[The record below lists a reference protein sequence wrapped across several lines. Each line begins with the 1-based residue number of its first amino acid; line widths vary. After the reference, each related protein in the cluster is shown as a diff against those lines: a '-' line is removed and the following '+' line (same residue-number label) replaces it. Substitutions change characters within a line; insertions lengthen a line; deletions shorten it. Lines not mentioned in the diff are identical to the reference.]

1 MSLQNFLYRL
11 KIRLRLQF
19 LRLTWQNLKKDR
31 AKAVFAIGGIMV
43 SIILLTAIG
52 MVNDSMSYNYMNVIT
67 STTGSSDIIISQKAK
82 SDLSYDTFFNQTI
95 IDNELYNIPGVEAL
109 FPRIMMLVKVSSYN
123 TDANGS
129 LQVYGI
135 DFIKEA
141 SNGNMGDL
149 NVVDQKGI
157 DTGEIYK
164 NQPDLGECVILWK
177 VAELLNVSLGDLVH
191 LSYQNHEL
199 DVEVVAVCEQ
209 ELKFTELENAL
220 IILNLEQAQLFLG
233 KEGEINLIM
242 GTIENPQSI
251 YVVSDIDFTK
261 RKLRDIGTRIQQRFI
276 DPNEYTVSMAKLEEI
291 SAQQF
296 MVISMTIIFWF
307 ITIISM
313 LITGILINSILSTST
328 EERIR
333 EYGILRV
340 VGGKK
345 MFPVKMVIFEG
356 IFIGIIGSLLGV
368 ILGLIG
374 TPPIVNA
381 LFVVTDFPI
390 QDMEYV
396 IQPQTVILAFSIG
409 SIVSF
414 VISLFP
420 ALKTARLD
428 IIKSITPF
436 HKKEEGWE
444 IKKEG
449 SMNVRNFLIGSS
461 LATIGMLVFILLPS
475 IFVSGELMMIAGLF
489 IGLIAAILIGMV
501 FASVGIIPIIQSLLI
516 GAISPFIKK
525 YAPIIKISLKR
536 NRRRNTS
543 TIVMFAI
550 SFSFIFFITSVTE
563 MESKNL
569 ATNLRFQYGSDLVL
583 INQGLDPE
591 SNAVTYDLFQEL
603 TSINGIEQATL
614 SLYNMFDIT
623 SVLSVLFDFSQTG
636 GGFDEDSINEA
647 FLNIFEF
654 YTEQAQEKYYTTAGD
669 VPEIDEIEIGFIGIQ
684 KNYYKLMD
692 NNLMIWSS
700 PQSGFNYSFTQ
711 LFKHNNTCIIAK
723 SLATVFGVND
733 VGESIRITFYDP
745 KIEEDNG
752 VPLEFRVVGI
762 SGGMPGYYNFRTS
775 EATAEGGGIIVSL
788 DNYIRLMDIEDPW
801 DSNMVVDKT
810 FIKLVDD
817 SEETI
822 ESTKED
828 IQDLVGD
835 KEFFLDDAIT
845 KVKLMQE
852 TFDRQSGLME
862 VILWFA
868 IVIAIFGLVS
878 TMYAIMLERKFEI
891 GILRSMGM
899 KTKNVRNLF
908 LIESL
913 IIMLSSGT
921 MGTIIGTFCAYLM
934 ETNLGLITEMPVV
947 FSIPVDV
954 LFRVFSLSILFGI
967 LGIYVILIKLSRQS
981 VMDIFRQ
988 TF

>member
-1 MSLQNFLYRL
+1 
-11 KIRLRLQF
+11 
-19 LRLTWQNLKKDR
+19 
-31 AKAVFAIGGIMV
+31 
-43 SIILLTAIG
+43 
-52 MVNDSMSYNYMNVIT
+52 MVNDSMSYNYMGIIT
-67 STTGSSDIIISQKAK
+67 STTGSSDIIISQKVK
-82 SDLSYDTFFNQTI
+82 SDLTYDTFFNKSI
-95 IDNELYNIPGVEAL
+95 IDNELYDIEGVEDL

-135 DFIKEA
+135 DFAKEA

-149 NVVDQKGI
+149 NIVDQDGI
-157 DTGEIYK
+157 ETGEIYTEEP
-164 NQPDLGECVILWK
+164 NLGECVILWK
-177 VAELLNVSLGDLVH
+177 VAELLNVSLGDLIH
-191 LSYQNHEL
+191 LNYQNHDL
-199 DVEVVAVCEQ
+199 DVEVVEICQ
-209 ELKFTELENAL
+209 QDLKFTDIENAL
-220 IILNLEQAQLFLG
+220 IILNLQQAQSFLN

-242 GTIENPQSI
+242 GTLENPQSI
-251 YVVSDIDFTK
+251 YVVSDIDLTK
-261 RKLRDIGTRIQQRFI
+261 RKIREVGTRIQQRL
-276 DPNEYTVSMAKLEEI
+276 DPNEYTVSMVKLEEI
-291 SAQQF
+291 TAQQF
-296 MVISMTIIFWF
+296 MLISMTIIFWF

-356 IFIGIIGSLLGV
+356 AFIGIVGSTIGV
-368 ILGLIG
+368 IVGLIG
-374 TPPIVNA
+374 TPSIVNT
-381 LFVVTDFPI
+381 LFILTDFPI

-396 IQPQTVILAFSIG
+396 IQPLTVILAFSIG
-409 SIVSF
+409 SVVSL

-420 ALKTARLD
+420 ALKTAKLD

-475 IFVSGELMMIAGLF
+475 IFVSGDLMMIAGLF

-501 FASVGIIPIIQSLLI
+501 FASVGIIPIIQSLLVA
-516 GAISPFIKK
+516 AISPLIKK
-525 YAPIIKISLKR
+525 YAHIIKISLKR

-550 SFSFIFFITSVTE
+550 SFSFIFFITSVSE
-563 MESKNL
+563 MESKNMS
-569 ATNLRFQYGSDLVL
+569 TNLRFQYGSDLVL
-583 INQGLDPE
+583 INQGLNPE
-591 SNAVTYDLFQEL
+591 LNAITYDLFQEIS
-603 TSINGIEQATL
+603 SIPGIEQATL
-614 SLYNMFDIT
+614 SLYNTFDIT
-623 SVLSVLFDFSQTG
+623 SLLSVLFDFSEG
-636 GGFDEDSINEA
+636 AGGFDEDSINEA

-654 YTEQAQEKYYTTAGD
+654 YTEQAQEKYRVTAGD
-669 VPEIDEIEIGFIGIQ
+669 LSAIDEVEIGFISIE
-684 KNYYKLMD
+684 KDYYNLIDKD
-692 NNLMIWSS
+692 LMIWSS
-700 PQSGFNYSFTQ
+700 PQSGFNYSFTR
-711 LFKHNNTCIIAK
+711 LFQENNTCIIAK

-733 VGESIRITFYDP
+733 VGESIRLTFYDP
-745 KIEEDNG
+745 ANPEDLGN
-752 VPLEFRVVGI
+752 PMEFRVVGI
-762 SGGMPGYYNFRTS
+762 SGGMPGYFNFRTS
-775 EATAEGGGIIVSL
+775 EATAAGGGIIVSI

-801 DSNMVVDKT
+801 SSNMVVDKT
-810 FIKLVDD
+810 FIKLIDD
-817 SEETI
+817 SEQTI
-822 ESTKED
+822 ESTKEE
-828 IQDLVGD
+828 IQELVGD

-845 KVKLMQE
+845 KVKFMQE
-852 TFDRQSGLME
+852 TFDRQSALME

-868 IVIAIFGLVS
+868 IIIAIFGLVS
-878 TMYAIMLERKFEI
+878 TMYAVMLERKFEI

-899 KTKNVRNLF
+899 KTKNVRNMF

-913 IIMLSSGT
+913 VITLSSGT
-921 MGTIIGTFCAYLM
+921 MGTLIGTFCAYLM
-934 ETNLGLITEMPVV
+934 ETNLAMITEMPVI

-954 LFRVFSLSILFGI
+954 LFRVFSLSIFFGI

>member
-1 MSLQNFLYRL
+1 MN
-11 KIRLRLQF
+11 I
-19 LRLTWQNLKKDR
+19 KKDR
-31 AKAVFAIGGIMV
+31 AKAVFAIGGITI

-52 MVNDSMSYNYMNVIT
+52 MVNDSMSYNYMNLIT
-67 STTGSSDIIISQKAK
+67 STTGSSDIIISRKAQT
-82 SDLSYDTFFNQTI
+82 DLTFDIFFNESI
-95 IDNELYNIPGVEAL
+95 IDNELADIEGVEEL

-123 TDANGS
+123 TNANGS

-141 SNGNMGDL
+141 GNGNMGDL
-149 NVVDQKGI
+149 NIVDQHGSES
-157 DTGEIYK
+157 GETYTSE
-164 NQPDLGECVILWK
+164 PDFGECVILWK
-177 VAELLNVSLGDLVH
+177 VAELLNVTIGDLVH

-199 DVEVVAVCEQ
+199 DVEVVAICQ
-209 ELKFTELENAL
+209 QDLKFTELENAL
-220 IILNLEQAQLFLG
+220 IILNLEQAQSFLD
-233 KEGEINLIM
+233 KEGKINLIM
-242 GTIENPQSI
+242 GTISNPQSI
-251 YVVSDIDFTK
+251 YVVSDIDLTK
-261 RKLRDIGTRIQQRFI
+261 RKIREIGTRVQQRL
-276 DPNEYTVSMAKLEEI
+276 DPNEYTVSMAKLEELT
-291 SAQQF
+291 AQQF
-296 MVISMTIIFWF
+296 MVIGMTIIFWF

-356 IFIGIIGSLLGV
+356 AFIGILGSLIG
-368 ILGLIG
+368 IIIGLIG
-374 TPPIVNA
+374 TPSIVNA
-381 LFVVTDFPI
+381 LFVLTNSPI
-390 QDMEYV
+390 QGMEYV
-396 IQPQTVILAFSIG
+396 IQPATVILAFSIG
-409 SIVSF
+409 SLVSL

-420 ALKTARLD
+420 ALKTAKLD

-444 IKKEG
+444 VKKEG
-449 SMNVRNFLIGSS
+449 SMNLRNFLIGSA

-475 IFVSGELMMIAGLF
+475 IFVSGEMMMVAGLF

-501 FASVGIIPIIQSLLI
+501 FASVGIIPIIQSLLL

-525 YAPIIKISLKR
+525 YSHIIKISLKR

-543 TIVMFAI
+543 TIIMFAI

-569 ATNLRFQYGSDLVL
+569 ATNLKFQYGSDLVL

-591 SNAVTYDLFQEL
+591 NDAITYDLFQEL
-603 TSINGIEQATL
+603 TTIDGIEQATL

-623 SVLSVLFDFSQTG
+623 SVLSVLFDFSQSG
-636 GGFDEDSINEA
+636 GGFDEDSLDEA

-654 YTEQAQEKYYTTAGD
+654 YTEQAEEKFQVTAGD
-669 VPEIDEIEIGFIGIQ
+669 VSEIDEVEVGFIGID
-684 KNYYKLMD
+684 KNYYKLM
-692 NNLMIWSS
+692 NKNLMIWSS
-700 PQSGFNYSFTQ
+700 PQSGFNYTFTQ
-711 LFKHNNTCIIAK
+711 LFRENNTCIIAK
-723 SLATVFGVND
+723 SLATVFGVTD
-733 VGESIRITFYDP
+733 VGEYIRLTFYDP
-745 KIEEDNG
+745 KLEGDHG
-752 VPLEFRVVGI
+752 VPMTFRVVGI

-775 EATAEGGGIIVSL
+775 EATANGGGIIVSL
-788 DNYIRLMDIEDPW
+788 DNYIRLMDVENPW
-801 DSNMVVDKT
+801 SPNMVMDKA
-810 FIKLVDD
+810 FIKLIDD

-822 ESTKED
+822 EATKED
-828 IQDLVGD
+828 IQDLVRN

-845 KVKLMQE
+845 KVKVMQE
-852 TFDRQSGLME
+852 MFDRQSGLME
-862 VILWFA
+862 VVLWFA

-921 MGTIIGTFCAYLM
+921 MGTIIGTYCAYLM
-934 ETNLGLITEMPVV
+934 ETNLSLITEMPVV

-954 LFRVFSLSILFGI
+954 LFRVFSISIFFGI
-967 LGIYVILIKLSRQS
+967 VGIYVILIKLSRQS

>member
-1 MSLQNFLYRL
+1 LSLQNFLYRL
-11 KIRLRLQF
+11 RTKIKLQF
-19 LRLTWQNLKKDR
+19 LKQTWTNIKKDR
-31 AKAVFAIGGIMV
+31 AKAIFAISGITV

-52 MVNDSMSYNYMNVIT
+52 MVNDSMSYNYMGIIT

-82 SDLSYDTFFNQTI
+82 SDLTYDTFFNESI
-95 IDNELYNIPGVEAL
+95 MDNELRDIEGVEEL

-135 DFIKEA
+135 DFAKEA

-149 NVVDQKGI
+149 NIVDEAGI
-157 DTGEIYK
+157 ETGEIYIAEP
-164 NQPDLGECVILWK
+164 NLGECVILWK
-177 VAELLNVSLGDLVH
+177 VAELLNVSLGDLIH
-191 LSYQNHEL
+191 LKYQNHDL
-199 DVEVVAVCEQ
+199 DVEVVEICQ
-209 ELKFTELENAL
+209 QDMKFTDIENAL
-220 IILNLEQAQLFLG
+220 IILNLQQAQSFLN

-242 GTIENPQSI
+242 GTLENPQSI
-251 YVVSDIDFTK
+251 YVVSDIDLTK
-261 RKLRDIGTRIQQRFI
+261 RKIREVGTRIQQRL
-276 DPNEYTVSMAKLEEI
+276 DPNEYTVSMVKLEEI
-291 SAQQF
+291 TAQQF
-296 MVISMTIIFWF
+296 MLIGMTIIFWF

-313 LITGILINSILSTST
+313 LITAILINSILSTST

-356 IFIGIIGSLLGV
+356 AFIGLVGSTLGIIV
-368 ILGLIG
+368 GLIG
-374 TPPIVNA
+374 TPSIVNT
-381 LFVVTDFPI
+381 LFILTDFPI

-396 IQPQTVILAFSIG
+396 IQPLTVVLAFSIG
-409 SIVSF
+409 SVVSL

-420 ALKTARLD
+420 ALKTAKLD

-449 SMNVRNFLIGSS
+449 SMNVRSFLIGSS
-461 LATIGMLVFILLPS
+461 LATIGMLVFVLLPS
-475 IFVSGELMMIAGLF
+475 IFVSGDLMMVAGLF

-516 GAISPFIKK
+516 AAISPLIRK
-525 YAPIIKISLKR
+525 YAHIIKISLKR

-550 SFSFIFFITSVTE
+550 SFSFIFFITSVSE
-563 MESKNL
+563 MESKNMS
-569 ATNLRFQYGSDLVL
+569 TNLKFQYGSDLVL
-583 INQGLDPE
+583 INQGLNPE
-591 SNAVTYDLFQEL
+591 LNAITYDLFQEISSL
-603 TSINGIEQATL
+603 PGIEQATL
-614 SLYNMFDIT
+614 SLYNTFDIT
-623 SVLSVLFDFSQTG
+623 SLLSVLFDFSEG
-636 GGFDEDSINEA
+636 AAGFDEDSINEA

-654 YTEQAQEKYYTTAGD
+654 YTEQAQEKYRVTAGD
-669 VPEIDEIEIGFIGIQ
+669 LSAIDEVEIGFIGVE
-684 KNYYKLMD
+684 KDYYNLIDKS
-692 NNLMIWSS
+692 LMIWSS

-711 LFKHNNTCIIAK
+711 LFQDNNTCIIAR

-733 VGESIRITFYDP
+733 VGEYIRLTFYDP
-745 KIEEDNG
+745 ANPEDLGNPM
-752 VPLEFRVVGI
+752 VFRVVGI
-762 SGGMPGYYNFRTS
+762 SGGMPGYFNFRTS
-775 EATAEGGGIIVSL
+775 EATAVGGGIIVSI

-801 DSNMVVDKT
+801 SSNMVIDKT
-810 FIKLVDD
+810 FIKLIDD
-817 SEETI
+817 SEQTI
-822 ESTKED
+822 ENTKEE
-828 IQDLVGD
+828 IQELVGD
-835 KEFFLDDAIT
+835 REFFLDDAIT
-845 KVKLMQE
+845 KVKFMQE
-852 TFDRQSGLME
+852 TFDRQSALME

-868 IVIAIFGLVS
+868 IIIAIFGLVS
-878 TMYAIMLERKFEI
+878 TMYAVMLERKFEI

-899 KTKNVRNLF
+899 KTKNVRNMF

-913 IIMLSSGT
+913 IITLSSGT
-921 MGTIIGTFCAYLM
+921 MGTLIGTYCAYLM
-934 ETNLGLITEMPVV
+934 ETNLAMITEMPVI

-954 LFRVFSLSILFGI
+954 LFRVFSLSIFFGI

>member
-11 KIRLRLQF
+11 RIKIKLQF
-19 LRLTWQNLKKDR
+19 LRQSWLNIKKDR
-31 AKAVFAIGGIMV
+31 AKAIFAIGGITV

-52 MVNDSMSYNYMNVIT
+52 MVNDSMSYNYMGIIT
-67 STTGSSDIIISQKAK
+67 STTGSSDIIISQKVK
-82 SDLSYDTFFNQTI
+82 SDLTYDTFFNKSI
-95 IDNELYNIPGVEAL
+95 IDNELYDIEGVEDL

-135 DFIKEA
+135 DFAKEA

-149 NVVDQKGI
+149 NIVDQDGI
-157 DTGEIYK
+157 ETGEIYTEEP
-164 NQPDLGECVILWK
+164 NLGECVILWK
-177 VAELLNVSLGDLVH
+177 VAELLNVSLGDLIH
-191 LSYQNHEL
+191 LNYQNHDL
-199 DVEVVAVCEQ
+199 DVEVVEICQ
-209 ELKFTELENAL
+209 QDLKFTDIENAL
-220 IILNLEQAQLFLG
+220 IILNLQQAQSFLN

-242 GTIENPQSI
+242 GTLENPQSI
-251 YVVSDIDFTK
+251 YVVSDIDLTK
-261 RKLRDIGTRIQQRFI
+261 RKIREVGTRIQQRL
-276 DPNEYTVSMAKLEEI
+276 DPNEYTVSMVKLEEI
-291 SAQQF
+291 TAQQF
-296 MVISMTIIFWF
+296 MLISMTIIFWF

-356 IFIGIIGSLLGV
+356 AFIGIVGSTIGV
-368 ILGLIG
+368 IVGLIG
-374 TPPIVNA
+374 TPSIVNT
-381 LFVVTDFPI
+381 LFILTDFPI

-396 IQPQTVILAFSIG
+396 IQPLTVILAFSIG
-409 SIVSF
+409 SVVSL

-420 ALKTARLD
+420 ALKTAKLD

-475 IFVSGELMMIAGLF
+475 IFVSGDLMMIAGLF

-501 FASVGIIPIIQSLLI
+501 FASVGIIPIIQSLLVA
-516 GAISPFIKK
+516 AISPLIKK
-525 YAPIIKISLKR
+525 YAHIIKISLKR

-550 SFSFIFFITSVTE
+550 SFSFIFFITSVSE
-563 MESKNL
+563 MESKNMS
-569 ATNLRFQYGSDLVL
+569 TNLRFQYGSDLVL
-583 INQGLDPE
+583 INQGLNPE
-591 SNAVTYDLFQEL
+591 LNAITYDLFQEIS
-603 TSINGIEQATL
+603 SIPGIEQATL
-614 SLYNMFDIT
+614 SLYNTFDIT
-623 SVLSVLFDFSQTG
+623 SLLSVLFDFSEG
-636 GGFDEDSINEA
+636 AGGFDEDSINEA

-654 YTEQAQEKYYTTAGD
+654 YTEQAQEKYRVTAGD
-669 VPEIDEIEIGFIGIQ
+669 LSAIDEVEIGFISIE
-684 KNYYKLMD
+684 KDYYNLIDKD
-692 NNLMIWSS
+692 LMIWSS
-700 PQSGFNYSFTQ
+700 PQSGFNYSFTR
-711 LFKHNNTCIIAK
+711 LFQENNTCIIAK

-733 VGESIRITFYDP
+733 VGESIRLTFYDP
-745 KIEEDNG
+745 ANPEDLGN
-752 VPLEFRVVGI
+752 PMEFRVVGI
-762 SGGMPGYYNFRTS
+762 SGGMPGYFNFRTS
-775 EATAEGGGIIVSL
+775 EATAAGGGIIVSI

-801 DSNMVVDKT
+801 SSNMVVDKT
-810 FIKLVDD
+810 FIKLIDD
-817 SEETI
+817 SEQTI
-822 ESTKED
+822 ESTKEE
-828 IQDLVGD
+828 IQELVGD

-845 KVKLMQE
+845 KVKFMQE
-852 TFDRQSGLME
+852 TFDRQSALME

-868 IVIAIFGLVS
+868 IIIAIFGLVS
-878 TMYAIMLERKFEI
+878 TMYAVMLERKFEI

-899 KTKNVRNLF
+899 KTKNVRNMF

-913 IIMLSSGT
+913 VITLSSGT
-921 MGTIIGTFCAYLM
+921 MGTLIGTFCAYLM
-934 ETNLGLITEMPVV
+934 ETNLAMITEMPVI

-954 LFRVFSLSILFGI
+954 LFRVFSLSIFFGI